1 LTKLRN
7 KTATLERVVQAAISE
22 FSQRGFHGARVADI
36 AAAARCSTETIYD
49 VYLNKEGLFGA
60 AANEV
65 LRAAFGTAGNQNDF
79 KAALDGI
86 PCPVTRAV
94 RAVEAY
100 AIGQQSDAFAGL
112 FFQVLTNPAHVPA
125 GLVADVFAQWES
137 YTTYVGAAL
146 RSACAEGLAQ
156 VEDPAAAAK
165 FVMKSVGIV
174 DRGYG
179 LFFGAHWPESAPFD
193 MARAAIGVFLT
204 PAGRERLAGLKG
216 T

>member
-7 KTATLERVVQAAISE
+7 KTATLERVLQAAIGE

-60 AANEV
+60 AASEV
-65 LRAAFGTAGNQNDF
+65 ARAAFGTAGNQNDV
-79 KAALDGI
+79 KAALDVL
-86 PCPVTRAV
+86 PCPVARAV

-100 AIGQQSDAFAGL
+100 AIGQHSDAFAGL

-125 GLVADVFAQWES
+125 GLVTEVFSQWES
-137 YTTYVGAAL
+137 YTTYGGVAL
-146 RSACAEGLAQ
+146 RAACAEGLAQ
-156 VEDPAAAAK
+156 VEDPTAAAK
-165 FVMKSVGIV
+165 LIMKSVGIV
-174 DRGYG
+174 DKGYG

-193 MARAAIGVFLT
+193 MARSAIGVFLT
-204 PAGRERLAGLKG
+204 PAGRERLASLKG